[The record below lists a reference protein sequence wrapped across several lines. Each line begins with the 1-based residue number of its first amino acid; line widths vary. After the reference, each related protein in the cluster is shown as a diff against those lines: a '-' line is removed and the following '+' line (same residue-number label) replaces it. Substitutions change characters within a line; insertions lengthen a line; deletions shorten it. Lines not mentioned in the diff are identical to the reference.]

1 MNIVQISSGELRI
14 PVEKGGGIE
23 AYILHLSKSLSK
35 AGHNVV
41 ILDRK
46 YSLADPDVEYIDGV
60 KIVRLRAK
68 RLPRLNFIIGFVLN
82 QIFFASRVKKYLA
95 KADFDVIQVHHSVIG
110 LFLATTGQ
118 NLRNRLF
125 YLSQT
130 SRRLKESLSLLDR
143 MALALENQ
151 LVKRTMKTIV
161 LNELV
166 REKLIR
172 AVKLKPENVV
182 LMPVSID
189 VSRFDTNL
197 DMGDVRQRY
206 GLDERVTILFVGRI
220 CADKGVEYLVKA
232 ANIVVNEFG
241 YKKAQF
247 LLIGPV
253 EQFSSGESARS
264 PYLVKIL
271 RLIEDYYL
279 KQNVSLTGAL
289 PFDDLR
295 RLYLACDMF
304 VLPSLTEAAPTAS
317 LEAMAGGKPVI
328 GTKVGGIP
336 MQIQDGKSGFL
347 VDPEDE
353 RQLAE
358 KIKYL
363 INNPSKAQEMGA
375 YGRKLTEEEFSS
387 GRIAERLLQVY
398 QGKQERHK

>member
-1 MNIVQISSGELRI
+1 MNIAQISSGELRI

-46 YSLADPDVEYIDGV
+46 YFPADPDVEYIDGV
-60 KIVRLRAK
+60 KIVRLIAK
-68 RLPRLNFIIGFVLN
+68 RFPRFNSTISFVLN
-82 QIFFASRVKKYLA
+82 QIIFAYRVKKYLA
-95 KADFDVIQVHHSVIG
+95 KADFDILQVHHSVIG
-110 LFLATTGQ
+110 LTLAITGR

-130 SRRLKESLSLLDR
+130 SRRLKKSLSLLDR

-151 LVKRTMKTIV
+151 LVKRIKKVIV

-166 REKLIR
+166 REKLIT

-182 LMPVSID
+182 LIPVSID
-189 VSRFDTNL
+189 ISRFNTNIEV
-197 DMGDVRQRY
+197 GDIRQRY

-232 ANIVVNEFG
+232 ANIVINEFG

-247 LLIGPV
+247 LLVGPV
-253 EQFSSGESARS
+253 AQFGSGASARS
-264 PYLVKIL
+264 PYLSKVVK
-271 RLIEDYYL
+271 LIEDYGL
-279 KQNVSLTGAL
+279 KQNVRLTGAL
-289 PFDDLR
+289 PLDDLR
-295 RLYLACDMF
+295 KLYVACDIF
-304 VLPSLTEAAPTAS
+304 VLPSLTEAMPTAS
-317 LEAMAGGKPVI
+317 LEAMASGKPVI

-336 MQIQDGKSGFL
+336 MQIKDGQSGFL
-347 VDPEDE
+347 IDPEDE

-358 KIKYL
+358 RIKYL
-363 INNPSKAQEMGA
+363 IDSPSIAKEMGA
-375 YGRKLTEEEFSS
+375 YGRKLAEEKFDWAI
-387 GRIAERLLQVY
+387 IAERLLQVY
-398 QGKQERHK
+398 RG

>member
-1 MNIVQISSGELRI
+1 MNIVQVSSGELRI

-23 AYILHLSKSLSK
+23 AYILNLSKSLSK
-35 AGHNVV
+35 AGHDVA
-41 ILDRK
+41 ILDGK
-46 YSLADPDVEYIDGV
+46 YSPADSDVEYIEGI
-60 KIVRLRAK
+60 KIVRLRARRFPK
-68 RLPRLNFIIGFVLN
+68 FNSTTSFVLN
-82 QIFFASRVKKYLA
+82 QILFAYRVEKYLA

-110 LFLATTGQ
+110 LFLAITGT

-130 SRRLKESLSLLDR
+130 SRRVKKSASLLDR

-151 LVKRTMKTIV
+151 LVKRVRKVIV

-182 LMPVSID
+182 LIPVSID
-189 VSRFDTNL
+189 ISRFDTNL
-197 DMGDVRQRY
+197 DVGDVRQRY
-206 GLDERVTILFVGRI
+206 GLNERVTILFVGRI

-232 ANIVVNEFG
+232 VNIVVNEFG

-247 LLIGPV
+247 LVVGPV

-264 PYLVKIL
+264 PYLAKIL
-271 RLIEDYYL
+271 RLIEDYGL

-289 PFDDLR
+289 SFDDLR
-295 RLYLACDMF
+295 KLYVACDIF

-336 MQIQDGKSGFL
+336 MQIKDGQSGFL
-347 VDPEDE
+347 IDPADE

-358 KIKYL
+358 RIKHL
-363 INNPSKAQEMGA
+363 VDNPSKAKKMGA
-375 YGRKLTEEEFSS
+375 YGRRLAEEEFSS
-387 GRIAERLLQVY
+387 DRIAKRLLQVY
-398 QGKQERHK
+398 QGE